1 MSSTSAS
8 YRRHSFCHTQ
18 TARRQLNP
26 YPCSSR
32 PLEPERQPVYNDALI
47 GIIESHMATAKTE
60 YQQQLRSLAE
70 LMLAVSGESVTVMK
84 KHAPAQA
91 LKLKRQD
98 EWGLYLEF
106 IKILFN
112 LTDRLS
118 ALYLPI
124 KQQPQ
129 FMDNL
134 EDAVTLQLKNTL
146 EPAFGTG
153 ADQMEIMITVGA
165 AVAESRQ
172 VYERYRFLV
181 TEDSP
186 VRDEMLKSFGDRVA
200 GTMGTAGNEQVSS
213 AATLCASAVIPA
225 ITAILAGNAPPAT
238 AAASA
243 APVSTDTPSAPP
255 PPTAKPHSPGPTG
268 TEIKL
273 VSVMSTVAG
282 EEVETRWGLHPRFRQ
297 DLPPE
302 DMQQVAALMN
312 RVTKILGERYASVAF
327 SDEWT
332 SWHKAGHA

>member
-1 MSSTSAS
+1 
-8 YRRHSFCHTQ
+8 
-18 TARRQLNP
+18 
-26 YPCSSR
+26 
-32 PLEPERQPVYNDALI
+32 
-47 GIIESHMATAKTE
+47 MATAKTE

-70 LMLAVSGESVTVMK
+70 LMLAISGESVTVMK
-84 KHAPAQA
+84 KNAPAQA

-134 EDAVTLQLKNTL
+134 EDAVTLQLKNVL
-146 EPAFGTG
+146 EPAFGSG
-153 ADQMEIMITVGA
+153 ADQVEIMLTVGT

-172 VYERYRFLV
+172 TYERYRFLV
-181 TEDSP
+181 TENNP
-186 VRDEMLKSFGDRVA
+186 AKDEMLKTFGDRVA
-200 GTMGTAGNEQVSS
+200 DTMGIAGNAQVSA
-213 AATLCASAVIPA
+213 AATLCASAAIPA
-225 ITAILAGNAPPAT
+225 ITAILAGDAPPVTPAAT
-238 AAASA
+238 AV
-243 APVSTDTPSAPP
+243 PVSTDATSAPP
-255 PPTAKPHSPGPTG
+255 PPTAKPRSLGPTG

-273 VSVMSTVAG
+273 VSVMSTVTG

-302 DMQQVAALMN
+302 DMQQVATLMN
-312 RVTKILGERYASVAF
+312 RVAKILGERYASVAF

>member
-1 MSSTSAS
+1 
-8 YRRHSFCHTQ
+8 
-18 TARRQLNP
+18 
-26 YPCSSR
+26 
-32 PLEPERQPVYNDALI
+32 
-47 GIIESHMATAKTE
+47 MATTKTE
-60 YQQQLRSLAE
+60 YQQQLRALAE

-84 KHAPAQA
+84 KNAPTQA

-124 KQQPQ
+124 KEQPQ

-134 EDAVTLQLKNTL
+134 EDAVTLQLKNVL
-146 EPAFGTG
+146 EPAFGSG
-153 ADQMEIMITVGA
+153 ADQMEIMLTVGA

-172 VYERYRFLV
+172 AYERYRFLV
-181 TEDSP
+181 TEDNP
-186 VRDEMLKSFGDRVA
+186 VKDEMLKDFGGRVA
-200 GTMGTAGNEQVSS
+200 DAMGIAGNAHVSS
-213 AATLCASAVIPA
+213 AATLCASAMIPA
-225 ITAILAGNAPPAT
+225 IKAILAGDTPPVAAVGT
-238 AAASA
+238 AAPEA
-243 APVSTDTPSAPP
+243 TDTTSAPP
-255 PPTAKPHSPGPTG
+255 PTATPGPHGPTG

-302 DMQQVAALMN
+302 DMQQVAKLMN
-312 RVTKILGERYASVAF
+312 RVAKILGERYASVAF

>member
-1 MSSTSAS
+1 MT
-8 YRRHSFCHTQ
+8 T
-18 TARRQLNP
+18 T
-26 YPCSSR
+26 
-32 PLEPERQPVYNDALI
+32 
-47 GIIESHMATAKTE
+47 KTE
-60 YQQQLRSLAE
+60 YQQQLRALAE

-106 IKILFN
+106 LKVMFN

-124 KQQPQ
+124 KEQPQ
-129 FMDNL
+129 FMDSL
-134 EDAVTLQLKNTL
+134 EDAVTLQLKNAL
-146 EPAFGTG
+146 EPAFGSG
-153 ADQMEIMITVGA
+153 ADQTEIMLTVGA

-172 VYERYRFLV
+172 AYDRYRFLV
-181 TEDSP
+181 TENNP
-186 VRDEMLKSFGDRVA
+186 IKDEMLKNFGERVA
-200 GTMGTAGNEQVSS
+200 DAMGIAGNAQVSS

-225 ITAILAGNAPPAT
+225 IKAILAGDEPPAALVSTATQAIDTMSAPQPST
-238 AAASA
+238 AA
-243 APVSTDTPSAPP
+243 PGPQ
-255 PPTAKPHSPGPTG
+255 GPTG
-268 TEIKL
+268 TEITL

-302 DMQQVAALMN
+302 DMQRIAKLMN
-312 RVTKILGERYASVAF
+312 RVAKILGERYASVAF